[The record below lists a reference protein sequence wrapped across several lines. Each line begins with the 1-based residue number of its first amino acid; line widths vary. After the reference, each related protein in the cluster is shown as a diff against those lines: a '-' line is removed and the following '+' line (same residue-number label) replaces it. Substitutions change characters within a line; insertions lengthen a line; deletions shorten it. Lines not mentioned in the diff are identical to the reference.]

1 MAFQKFWLGC
11 KETKHKFKQH
21 PSFWTEKNVKLTV
34 IFGNF
39 FYIDTENTNKS
50 RKKIEQ
56 NK

>member
-34 IFGNF
+34 IFGKN
-39 FYIDTENTNKS
+39 FYIDTENTYKS
-50 RKKIEQ
+50 RKK
-56 NK
+56 